1 VAHVG
6 RLAKRRA
13 IRRAADEALTIQ
25 VFDRPYAV
33 RSPLA
38 GSAPGSFRGYGDS
51 HGPWTERDDPEIPQE
66 LGDASEPVDDLFDD
80 RPVSVLSDVGTL
92 ATGRVRPPRSNPV
105 KPIVIVLA
113 VAAVAALLGWGGLAL
128 LRGPDAAV
136 EPTTVAPA
144 PSNSPSA
151 PSTIQPTQASVPVPP
166 PAPPPPP
173 PPPPPPEQVSPGP
186 GYTGS
191 NQWPRSSSPS
201 QSQSGPQLNVTR
213 APMSVAPTAPRQGP
227 KTNSAT
233 PGDAPRRGRWGF

>member
-1 VAHVG
+1 MARVG

-25 VFDRPYAV
+25 VFDRPFAV
-33 RSPLA
+33 TSPLE

-66 LGDASEPVDDLFDD
+66 IGGEPEPVDDLYDD
-80 RPVSVLSDVGTL
+80 RPVSVLSDVGRL
-92 ATGRVRPPRSNPV
+92 ATGRVRPPRGNPL

-136 EPTTVAPA
+136 EPTTVVPS

-151 PSTIQPTQASVPVPP
+151 PSTIAPTQASVPVPP
-166 PAPPPPP
+166 PAPP

-201 QSQSGPQLNVTR
+201 QSRSGPQINVTR